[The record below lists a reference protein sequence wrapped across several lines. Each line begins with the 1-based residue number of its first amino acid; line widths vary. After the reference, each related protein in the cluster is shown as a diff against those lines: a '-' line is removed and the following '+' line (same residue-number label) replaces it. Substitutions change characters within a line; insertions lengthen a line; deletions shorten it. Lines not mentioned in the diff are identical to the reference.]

1 MLFSC
6 QVISDSLL
14 PHGLQHARPTC
25 LSPSLS
31 LPKFTSTESV
41 TPSSHLI
48 LHHPL
53 FLPSVFS
60 SIRAFFNESTL
71 CIRWPKYWSSSFSIS
86 SSSDY
91 SGLISFRI
99 DSFELLTIQRTLKSL
114 LQHHSAKASLEIQ
127 NEGISR
133 VTLALKPVGKN
144 LSLLLS
150 NFWDPWPSLVFL
162 DFLLYHCKLGLDGH
176 MIFSSCVWSSNGSLL
191 FYMNTSHVEVGPKDL
206 TLN

>member
-25 LSPSLS
+25 LSPPLS

-41 TPSSHLI
+41 TPSSPLI

-144 LSLLLS
+144 LSLVLS